1 MRLIPAIDLRGG
13 KCVRLRQ
20 GDFSAETVFP
30 FVPRD
35 LLDRYRSWGAD
46 WVHVVDLDAAR
57 DGAATNSAT
66 LDALAAAGKIHLQ
79 VGGGLR
85 TRAAVEACL
94 KRGAD
99 RAVLGSLAVT
109 APLEVAALV
118 QAFGAQRVTAAL
130 DVRIDSQG
138 TPRAATHGWR
148 EQTSISLWDAVS
160 ALMQRG
166 VRHILCTDVGRDGML
181 DGPNLELYAEAMRRY
196 PQLEWQASGGIR
208 DAADLH
214 ALAAIGLAAAISGR
228 ALLEDRIALEE
239 LRPFLPNA

>member
-30 FVPRD
+30 CAPQD
-35 LLDRYRSWGAD
+35 LLERYRSWGAD

-57 DGAATNSAT
+57 DGAATNTTT
-66 LDALAAAGKIHLQ
+66 LDALAAAGKVHLQ

-85 TRAAVEACL
+85 TRAAVEARL
-94 KRGAD
+94 NRGAA

-130 DVRIDSQG
+130 DVRIDSHG
-138 TPRAATHGWR
+138 TPRVAVHGWR

-160 ALMQRG
+160 ALMQHG
-166 VRHILCTDVGRDGML
+166 VRHVLCTDVGRDGML
-181 DGPNLELYAEAMRRY
+181 DGPNLELYTEAMQRY
-196 PQLEWQASGGIR
+196 PHLEWQASGGIR

-228 ALLEDRIALEE
+228 ALLEDRIAHAE

>member
-30 FVPRD
+30 CAPQD
-35 LLDRYRSWGAD
+35 LLERYRSWGAD

-66 LDALAAAGKIHLQ
+66 LDALAAAAKVHLQ

-94 KRGAD
+94 KRGAA
-99 RAVLGSLAVT
+99 RAVLGSLAVS

-130 DVRIDSQG
+130 DVRIDLHG

-148 EQTSISLWDAVS
+148 EQTSICLWDAVA
-160 ALMQRG
+160 ALMQHG
-166 VRHILCTDVGRDGML
+166 VRHVLCTDVGRDGML
-181 DGPNLELYAEAMRRY
+181 DGPNLELYTEAVRRY
-196 PQLEWQASGGIR
+196 PRLEWQASGGIR

-214 ALAAIGLAAAISGR
+214 ALATIGLAAAISGR